1 MCPAS
6 KSGGGKGV
14 VVGVYDG
21 SENWLILSISEI
33 SYLSVAESAEV
44 N

>member
-1 MCPAS
+1 MCPSS
-6 KSGGGKGV
+6 KSGGGNGV

-21 SENWLILSISEI
+21 SESWLILSISEI
-33 SYLSVAESAEV
+33 SYLLVAESAEV

>member
-21 SENWLILSISEI
+21 SESKLILSISEI
-33 SYLSVAESAEV
+33 SYLLLAEGAEV

>member
-6 KSGGGKGV
+6 QSGGGKGV

-21 SENWLILSISEI
+21 SESWLILSISEI
-33 SYLSVAESAEV
+33 SYLLVAESAEV